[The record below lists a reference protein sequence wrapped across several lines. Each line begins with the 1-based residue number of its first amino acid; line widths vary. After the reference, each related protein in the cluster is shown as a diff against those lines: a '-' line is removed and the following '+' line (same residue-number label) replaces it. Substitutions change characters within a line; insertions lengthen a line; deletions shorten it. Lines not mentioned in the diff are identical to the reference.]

1 MTNIYLESWVSWLGE
16 GFEKKTIKK
25 RKQTE
30 EKHGIMKR
38 KKNEEYRQSQLKAI
52 NIFGFT
58 VYIKN
63 QILFEN
69 TVWKK

>member
-1 MTNIYLESWVSWLGE
+1 MSFLVRGRVR
-16 GFEKKTIKK
+16 KKSNKKK

-38 KKNEEYRQSQLKAI
+38 KKNEEYRQSQLTAI
-52 NIFGFT
+52 IILGFT

-63 QILFEN
+63 YILFEN
-69 TVWKK
+69 TVWKKYFVSS